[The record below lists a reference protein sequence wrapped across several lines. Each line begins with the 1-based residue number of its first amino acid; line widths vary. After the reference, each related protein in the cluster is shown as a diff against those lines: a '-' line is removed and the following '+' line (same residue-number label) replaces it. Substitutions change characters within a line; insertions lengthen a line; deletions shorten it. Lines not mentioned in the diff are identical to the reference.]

1 MIQAG
6 ADIDMQTLQ
15 PPTLDEIEH
24 ARDNIHG
31 LAIRTP
37 LVRLNIA
44 DAPAEIFLKLENLQP
59 TGAFKVRCQG
69 NVVKSAT
76 TEVLEPGVFTG
87 SSGNSGTALAW
98 VARHFGI
105 PARVYTPQGAPQNK
119 LEAIKALGAKVH
131 VLPYEDWW
139 NVLMQG
145 RYPGENGFFAN
156 AVNSQAALAGN
167 ATIGLE
173 ILEDLPDVDTVVV
186 PFGGGGVSCGIAS
199 AIRALKPS
207 AKVLAA
213 ESEAALPLAA
223 ALKAGGPVPVS
234 HGDSFISGVGAETV
248 LPVMW
253 PLIKELIDGAVS
265 STLDEVAAT
274 IRLLFESN
282 RVVAEGAGAVAPAA
296 ALSGKAGHGKIVCVV
311 SGGNID
317 AHHMIDV
324 LSGKRPGLSLPID

>member
-1 MIQAG
+1 
-6 ADIDMQTLQ
+6 MQTLR
-15 PPTLDEIEH
+15 PPTLDEIER
-24 ARDNIHG
+24 ARDNIRG

-37 LVRLNIA
+37 LVRLNVA

-69 NVVKSAT
+69 NVVKSASS
-76 TEVLEPGVFTG
+76 EELEPGVFTA

-105 PARVYTPQGAPQNK
+105 PARVYAPQHAPQNK
-119 LEAIKALGAKVH
+119 LDAIRALGAKVH
-131 VLPYEDWW
+131 MLPYEDWW
-139 NVLMQG
+139 KVLMQG

-167 ATIGLE
+167 ATIGIE
-173 ILEDLPDVDTVVV
+173 ILEDLPDVNTIVV

-199 AIRALKPS
+199 AIRALKS
-207 AKVLAA
+207 NARVLAA

-223 ALKAGGPVPVS
+223 ALKAGQPAPVN
-234 HGDSFISGVGAETV
+234 HGNSFISGVGAETV

-253 PLIKELIDGAVS
+253 PLIEELIDGAVS
-265 STLDEVAAT
+265 STLDEVAAA
-274 IRLLFESN
+274 IGLMFESN

-296 ALSGKAGHGKIVCVV
+296 ALSGKAGHGKVVCVV

-324 LSGKRPGLSLPID
+324 LNSKRPGLSLPTD